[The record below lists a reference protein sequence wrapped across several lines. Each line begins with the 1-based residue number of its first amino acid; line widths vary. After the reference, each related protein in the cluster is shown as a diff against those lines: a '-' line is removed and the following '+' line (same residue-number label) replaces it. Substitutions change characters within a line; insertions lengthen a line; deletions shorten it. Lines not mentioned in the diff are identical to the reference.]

1 LLYSSYVGAVVLRK
15 GCTLLGFVKGIF
27 ASVLRRAN
35 VAKPLRVSVLIKP
48 LRVSALLTSQR
59 TCLATLAR
67 LRTEARGFVSSVC
80 RLRKALHNKLRRAP
94 LSNPRSHLVRSNREF
109 KTLLLAMGYL
119 LSEIE

>member
-35 VAKPLRVSVLIKP
+35 VAKP